1 MNPKPI
7 SPAQQD
13 VLEALARY
21 WFLTVPQMLR
31 LGVSKSEAS
40 LRKNMIAD
48 LKTRRYKSPLS
59 TSHGPA
65 IEAKD
70 LGRWQSIPHVHTLT
84 KVGAELLAD
93 LRRVEP
99 SEIKFPMGGAQ
110 FSRQYF
116 HRIAQIDFHIALRLW
131 ADLEGSTV
139 HVADMDFEK
148 EGAQRSGGQTAK
160 TKVAID
166 HASFIIPDGIFG
178 VVDVEN
184 QPLLY
189 ALEIHSETDTRYITD
204 QLMRHGS
211 ALINGSIGKK
221 YNQNISNFVLS
232 VMEDTRAGKNAE
244 ANEVAAAKRVK
255 AVQKRML
262 HQPYFQ
268 SFGQG
273 YFFNTIHQVRRDIR
287 EGWTTADG
295 QKVRPFG

>member
-7 SPAQQD
+7 SPGQQD

-31 LGVSKSEAS
+31 LGLSKSEAS

-48 LKTRRYKSPLS
+48 LKTRRYRSPLS
-59 TSHGPA
+59 TSRGPA
-65 IEAKD
+65 IEATD
-70 LGRWQSIPHVHTLT
+70 LGRWQAIPHVHTLT
-84 KVGAELLAD
+84 EVGVELLAD
-93 LRRVEP
+93 LWKVDP
-99 SEIKFPMGGAQ
+99 SEIKYPIGGAQ
-110 FSRQYF
+110 FSKQYF

-131 ADLEGSTV
+131 ADLEAATV

-148 EGAQRSGGQTAK
+148 DGAQRTGGQVAK
-160 TKVAID
+160 TKVSID
-166 HASFIIPDGIFG
+166 HASFIIPDGVFG
-178 VVDVEN
+178 IATAEN

-189 ALEIHSETDTRYITD
+189 ALEIHSETDTKYITE
-204 QLMRHGS
+204 QLLRHGS

-232 VMEDTRAGKNAE
+232 VMENTRSGKKADLNE
-244 ANEVAAAKRVK
+244 AAAAKRVK

-287 EGWTTADG
+287 DGWTTADG
-295 QKVRPFG
+295 QEVRPFG